1 MKLTKEQKEIIKQDI
16 IDLKYLSKMYE
27 KQGKYDKASGC
38 LEEMNQL
45 MQKLGGVKN
54 EQQNN

>member
-1 MKLTKEQKEIIKQDI
+1 MKLTKKQKEIIKQDI
-16 IDLKYLSKMYE
+16 IDLKYLSEMYE

-45 MQKLGGVKN
+45 MQRLGGVEN
-54 EQQNN
+54 EK

>member
-1 MKLTKEQKEIIKQDI
+1 MKLTKKQKEIIKQDI
-16 IDLKYLSKMYE
+16 IDLKNLSNMYE

-45 MQKLGGVKN
+45 KQKLGGEIN
-54 EQQNN
+54 E